1 MKKTIF
7 SKAIAILGSIAMLVG
22 VSGGDPL
29 KYALTLEKCAQQT
42 GVDFIGERYDMGNK
56 FDVARAY
63 VEQAAVHPEIGE
75 QFCAFVRE
83 FAAKL

>member
-1 MKKTIF
+1 M
-7 SKAIAILGSIAMLVG
+7 
-22 VSGGDPL
+22 
-29 KYALTLEKCAQQT
+29 T

-63 VEQAAVHPEIGE
+63 VEQAAAHPEIGE
-75 QFCAFVRE
+75 QFRAFVRE

>member
-1 MKKTIF
+1 MK
-7 SKAIAILGSIAMLVG
+7 
-22 VSGGDPL
+22 
-29 KYALTLEKCAQQT
+29 TLARAAGMT

-63 VEQAAVHPEIGE
+63 VEQAAAHPEIGE
-75 QFCAFVRE
+75 QFRAFVRE

>member
-1 MKKTIF
+1 MN
-7 SKAIAILGSIAMLVG
+7 
-22 VSGGDPL
+22 
-29 KYALTLEKCAQQT
+29 